1 MKERPFIL
9 AVLPGLAPST
19 LMDVVT
25 PLKQLQQA
33 GQIYARVTLD
43 WLTTAEEVSQAD
55 LVVFC
60 RNNNPAYDWSG
71 FCAEK
76 RIPFI
81 YDLDDN
87 LFAIPAST
95 PLGQYA
101 NRPDVIE
108 TLKAY
113 LRGAAL
119 ARVYS
124 PALREVIA
132 PLNANT
138 RLVQPPIDWGVLD
151 GLTRKPGR
159 GLKLVYPTSRG
170 SADDLAEIF
179 IPAIQQILKDYPRG
193 LEIFFLG
200 APVPRELRAFRQ
212 VRHWKFDLDYEKY
225 LRRFYHEG
233 FDIGLAPLKDDL
245 FHQCKTNNK
254 YREFAACG
262 IAGIYSKTTLYQQ
275 SVRHAQ
281 TGLLVENTAAAWHQ
295 AIRALIENPELRRSI
310 QASALQDVQNTYP
323 REAFANEWLAQIR
336 QVLEE
341 APISMPAPA
350 VHKQPAPPQGGSAP
364 ASLLSRV
371 KNLVSRLRQKGMN
384 DLVESMRWKM
394 VKAQH
399 QADLKRI
406 NRDRKY

>member
-33 GQIYARVTLD
+33 GQIHARVTLD

-55 LVVFC
+55 LVIFC

-76 RIPFI
+76 RIPYM

-101 NRPDVIE
+101 NRSDVIE

-113 LRGAAL
+113 LCGAAL
-119 ARVYS
+119 VRVYS

-138 RLVQPPIDWGVLD
+138 LLVQPPIDWGALD
-151 GLTRKPGR
+151 GLTRKQSR
-159 GLKLVYPTSRG
+159 GLKMVYPTSRG

-179 IPAIQQILKDYPRG
+179 IPAIQQIVKDYPRG
-193 LEIFFLG
+193 VEIYFLG
-200 APVPRELRAFRQ
+200 APVPRELKAFRQ
-212 VRHWKFDLDYEKY
+212 VKHWKFDLDYEQY
-225 LRRFYHEG
+225 LRRFYREG

-275 SVRHAQ
+275 SVRHMQ

-295 AIRALIENPELRRSI
+295 AIRTLIENPELRRSI
-310 QASALQDVQNTYP
+310 QASALQDAQSTYP
-323 REAFANEWLAQIR
+323 REAFANEWLAQIH
-336 QVLEE
+336 QVLGE
-341 APISMPAPA
+341 APISMPPLA
-350 VHKQPAPPQGGSAP
+350 VQKPPAPPQGGVAT
-364 ASLLSRV
+364 ASWLSRA
-371 KNLVSRLRQKGMN
+371 KNLAVRLRQYGMK
-384 DLVESMRWKM
+384 DLMESIRWKM

-399 QADLKRI
+399 QAALKKI
-406 NRDRKY
+406 NQK

>member
-33 GQIYARVTLD
+33 GQIHARVTLD
-43 WLTTAEEVSQAD
+43 WLTTAEEVNQAD

-76 RIPFI
+76 CIPYI

-108 TLKAY
+108 TLKGY

-119 ARVYS
+119 VRVYS
-124 PALREVIA
+124 PALREVVS

-151 GLTRKPGR
+151 GLTRKSGR
-159 GLKLVYPTSRG
+159 GLKMVYPTSRG

-179 IPAIQQILKDYPRG
+179 VPAIQQILKDHPRG
-193 LEIFFLG
+193 VEIYFLG
-200 APVPRELRAFRQ
+200 APVPRELKAFRQ
-212 VRHWKFDLDYEKY
+212 VRHWKFDLDYEQY
-225 LRRFYHEG
+225 LRRFYQEG

-275 SVRHAQ
+275 SVRHEQ
-281 TGLLVENTAAAWHQ
+281 TGLLVENTAASWHQ
-295 AIRALIENPELRRSI
+295 AICTLIENPELRRSI
-310 QASALQDVQNTYP
+310 QASALQDAQNTYP
-323 REAFANEWLAQIR
+323 REAFAGEWLAQIR
-336 QVLEE
+336 HVLEE
-341 APISMPAPA
+341 QPIPMAAPA
-350 VHKQPAPPQGGSAP
+350 DQKQPAAPQGVEAP
-364 ASLLSRV
+364 TSRFGRV
-371 KNLVSRLRQKGMN
+371 KNLAGRLRQNGIGY
-384 DLVESMRWKM
+384 LVESIRWKM

-399 QADLKRI
+399 QAALKKI
-406 NRDRKY
+406 NQK